1 MIDPLERKIYAAI
14 CENDGVKAREI
25 ARLASCT
32 HTEVNHWLY
41 ASPFMHDLCYRD
53 EDYCWHGLIRQG
65 RRHYGLEDFSGYY
78 GTVGEFLALSE
89 EQWFSAL
96 TEGCR
101 RIGRNLND
109 TRGLFHSF
117 RDARSV
123 MLGLF
128 SDLSEVGFTAFS
140 SWEIVFELRIRRSRM
155 IRIYADVLLITEN
168 RVFSL
173 EFKMKDTIDPD
184 EVSQAAKYC
193 EYLEVIFGPD
203 YDIIPALVL
212 TQSSDLYRYV
222 PIGKSSAEL
231 PVASADML
239 FNLLDEY
246 LDILAR

>member
-1 MIDPLERKIYAAI
+1 MHDTQEIRIYSSI
-14 CENDGVKAREI
+14 CRHDGIKARDI
-25 ARLASCT
+25 AKETGVEKSDINRL
-32 HTEVNHWLY
+32 LY
-41 ASPFMHDLCYRD
+41 SAPFIRELCYRD
-53 EDYCWHGLIRQG
+53 DDYLWHGLIRQG

-212 TQSSDLYRYV
+212 TQSSDLFPRFFRNF
-222 PIGKSSAEL
+222 PCFKSPEG
-231 PVASADML
+231 
-239 FNLLDEY
+239 
-246 LDILAR
+246 